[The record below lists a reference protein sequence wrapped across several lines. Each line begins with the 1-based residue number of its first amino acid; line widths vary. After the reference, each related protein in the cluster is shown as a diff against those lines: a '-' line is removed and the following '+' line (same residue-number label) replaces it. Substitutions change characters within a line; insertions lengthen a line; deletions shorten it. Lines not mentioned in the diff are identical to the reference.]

1 MTRAW
6 ADFQAK
12 RWERLAQQARSGT
25 AAEEAAG
32 NILEDLFTMVLDWRL
47 SEVHDQAGYAGLT
60 LTRLGAKQLIVEV
73 RRPGALAWDERAI
86 DVALAQAHERA
97 GGQRVKV
104 IAISDGIML
113 YARDLVPG
121 GHRDRLYTRLDEPW
135 APEDLWWL
143 SVDGIYR
150 PREDAAGAAL
160 RLLPFATPLATG
172 DHQPDAIA
180 RGVV

>member
-6 ADFQAK
+6 AGFQAK
-12 RWERLAQQARSGT
+12 RWEGLAQQARLGT
-25 AAEEAAG
+25 AAEKVAE

-47 SEVHDQAGYAGLT
+47 SEVHSQVGGAGLA

-73 RRPGALAWDERAI
+73 SRPGALAWNERAM
-86 DVALAQAHERA
+86 DLALAQAHRSA
-97 GGQRVKV
+97 GGQRVKA

-113 YARDLVPG
+113 YARDLIPG
-121 GHRDRLYTRLDEPW
+121 GHRDRLFTRLDEPW

-150 PREDAAGAAL
+150 PREDHGSMIMK
-160 RLLPFATPLATG
+160 G
-172 DHQPDAIA
+172 
-180 RGVV
+180 

>member
-25 AAEEAAG
+25 AAEKVAE

-47 SEVHDQAGYAGLT
+47 SEVNVQAGHPSLA
-60 LTRLGAKQLIVEV
+60 LTRLGARQLTVEV
-73 RRPGALAWDERAI
+73 RGPGALAWNERAI
-86 DVALAQAHERA
+86 DLALAQAHRPA
-97 GGQRVKV
+97 DGQRVKA

-113 YARDLVPG
+113 YARDIIAG
-121 GHRDRLYTRLDEPW
+121 GHRDRVFTRLDEPW

-150 PREDAAGAAL
+150 PREDRERPHL
-160 RLLPFATPLATG
+160 RLLPAVTTG
-172 DHQPDAIA
+172 EYSEL
-180 RGVV
+180 R

>member
-25 AAEEAAG
+25 AAEKVAE

-47 SEVHDQAGYAGLT
+47 SEVNVQAGYAGLA
-60 LTRLGAKQLIVEV
+60 LSRLGAKQLIVEV
-73 RRPGALAWDERAI
+73 RGPGALAWNERAI
-86 DVALAQAHERA
+86 DLALAQARRSA
-97 GGQRVKV
+97 DGQRVKA

-113 YARDLVPG
+113 YARDIIQG
-121 GHRDRLYTRLDEPW
+121 GHRDRLFTRLDEPW

-150 PREDAAGAAL
+150 PREDRGGARPGLLPAAAAGEL
-160 RLLPFATPLATG
+160 S
-172 DHQPDAIA
+172 
-180 RGVV
+180 